1 MKKIL
6 QRVSLKNSRYI
17 LSLAL
22 PVIGTQIANTMV
34 QLVDTMFIGRI
45 DALSL
50 GAVALTG
57 TLIWNIQMISEGFA
71 TGLTATISRRI
82 GEKKPGKASEFLRT
96 GLITTLLF
104 AFIFTPLIYF
114 GSDNLFSFIRMPAD
128 LFVLGNNYFKTF
140 ILFIPSIY
148 GLTAVQAAFNA
159 SGETKTTMKVS
170 LIMNLIN
177 IILDWALIFGHLGL
191 PAMGI
196 SGAALAS
203 GISFSFGFIILL
215 FISFYRDWGPL
226 HGKIIYSV
234 KHLKLI
240 VKIGLP
246 ALISNM
252 AMGVSQMAVMVL
264 AVTPLGSLSLGA
276 FNIVMKLASVSF
288 MPGFGFAIAAGT
300 STGQSLGEGNPEK
313 ARTMTLIAAFYC
325 SLVMAIIS
333 LTYFIIPDF
342 MISIFTNDTEILQ
355 MARDALRI
363 YAIFAVFLAPAMV
376 FGGTIR
382 GAGDTTYAMIVMLIS
397 RFILRLPAA
406 WLFGIVLD
414 GGLTGVWLAI
424 CLDFLI
430 RGILMWFRF
439 KSGKW
444 EKAVA

>member
-1 MKKIL
+1 MRNKL
-6 QRVSLKNSRYI
+6 LKNLQGSRYV

-22 PVIGTQIANTMV
+22 PVMGTQIANTMV

-57 TLIWNIQMISEGFA
+57 TLIWNFQMISEGFS

-82 GEKKPGKASEFLRT
+82 GEKKPEKASEFLRT
-96 GLITTLLF
+96 GLLSILIFSLILL
-104 AFIFTPLIYF
+104 PLVYF
-114 GSDNLFSFIRMPAD
+114 GSEKLLSLIRVPED
-128 LFVLGNNYFKTF
+128 LLTLGNSYFKTF
-140 ILFIPSIY
+140 MIFLPSIF
-148 GLTAVQAAFNA
+148 GLTAIQAAFNA

-170 LIMNLIN
+170 IMMNIIN
-177 IILDWALIFGHLGL
+177 IIMDWALIFGHLGL
-191 PAMGI
+191 PALGI
-196 SGAALAS
+196 AGAAYAS
-203 GISFSFGFIILL
+203 GISFTFGFISLL
-215 FISFYRDWGPL
+215 FISFFREWSPL
-226 HGKIIYSV
+226 KGSIIYSW

-240 VKIGLP
+240 VKIGIP

-252 AMGVSQMAVMVL
+252 AMAISQMLVMVL

-288 MPGFGFAIAAGT
+288 MPGFGFAIAAST
-300 STGQSLGEGNPEK
+300 STGQSLGEGNPLK
-313 ARTMTLIAAFYC
+313 ARKMTMIAAFYC
-325 SLVMAIIS
+325 VLVMAIIS
-333 LTYFIIPDF
+333 ITYFIIPDL
-342 MISIFTNDTEILQ
+342 MISMFTTDQIILS

-382 GAGDTTYAMIVMLIS
+382 GAGDTTFAMVVMLIS

-406 WLFGIVLD
+406 WILGIYFD
-414 GGLTGVWLAI
+414 GGLTGVWLAM
-424 CLDFLI
+424 CLDFLV
-430 RGILMWFRF
+430 RGAIMWLRF
-439 KSGKW
+439 KGGKW